1 MMRPVAVFV
10 GLRYLRSRG
19 ASGFASFIS
28 IASVFGVAVGVAALI
43 VVLSV
48 MNGFEN
54 ELRTRLLSLGGQA
67 SIESGAE
74 ALPWREILLE
84 LQSDP
89 NFTAV
94 TPFIEVE
101 AMLSSG
107 RDLSGAILTGV
118 DPDSQNAMSDV
129 SQHMRTGSLGALRS
143 GGLGIIL
150 GRALALQLG
159 VRTGDSVTVLV
170 PRKDKDNGLMTRL
183 RQYEVVGIFELGL
196 RDHDGVRA
204 LVHIDDALVM
214 AGRSSGAIG
223 VRVKTND
230 AFATPELVRA
240 WHADWMERGNVA
252 ATIRDWTQDNAT
264 YFRAVRIEKVM
275 MLLLLSLI
283 VGVAVFNIVTTLV
296 MVVTDKRSGIAI
308 LRTLGYS
315 RRMIVQAFA
324 LQGII
329 VGWIGVVVGVL
340 AGVAL
345 ALNVGTVAPQLEKI
359 FGFEFMPADVYY
371 LTALPSD
378 LRGTDVIL
386 IAVIALL
393 LTALATVYPA
403 ARAAEVAP
411 AEVLRYE

>member
-1 MMRPVAVFV
+1 
-10 GLRYLRSRG
+10 
-19 ASGFASFIS
+19 
-28 IASVFGVAVGVAALI
+28 
-43 VVLSV
+43 
-48 MNGFEN
+48 
-54 ELRTRLLSLGGQA
+54 
-67 SIESGAE
+67 
-74 ALPWREILLE
+74 
-84 LQSDP
+84 
-89 NFTAV
+89 
-94 TPFIEVE
+94 
-101 AMLSSG
+101 
-107 RDLSGAILTGV
+107 
-118 DPDSQNAMSDV
+118 
-129 SQHMRTGSLGALRS
+129 
-143 GGLGIIL
+143 
-150 GRALALQLG
+150 
-159 VRTGDSVTVLV
+159 
-170 PRKDKDNGLMTRL
+170 
-183 RQYEVVGIFELGL
+183 L